1 MVIREY
7 KEENLMKKIIIFT
20 LSVAMIM
27 GFALPAMADCTNSTD
42 VVTLG
47 QGSQTVNLEYGV
59 SQNVYVTYE
68 TGNNYQDYG
77 LATTHKAGNRFYG
90 TTNNTTLIYYGTKS
104 TGVTSVTAPAA
115 GISDLSGYGTP
126 L

>member
-1 MVIREY
+1 
-7 KEENLMKKIIIFT
+7 MKKIIIFT

-47 QGSQTVNLEYGV
+47 AGSQTVNLEYGV

-68 TGNNYQDYG
+68 TGNNFQDYG

-104 TGVTSVTAPAA
+104 TGDTTVSAPTP
-115 GISDLSGYGTP
+115 GTSDLSGYGTP

>member
-1 MVIREY
+1 
-7 KEENLMKKIIIFT
+7 
-20 LSVAMIM
+20 MIM
-27 GFALPAMADCTNSTD
+27 GFALPAMADCGNATD

-47 QGSQTVNLEYGV
+47 QGSVGVDLTYGV
-59 SQNVYVTYE
+59 SQNVYVTYA
-68 TGNNYQDYG
+68 TGNNYQDYA

-104 TGVTSVTAPAA
+104 TGVTSVTAPTA
-115 GISDLSGYGTP
+115 GASDLSGYGTP

>member
-1 MVIREY
+1 
-7 KEENLMKKIIIFT
+7 MKKIIIFA

-27 GFALPAMADCTNSTD
+27 GLALPVMADVTNSTD

-47 QGSQTVNLEYGV
+47 TGSTGNELSYGV
-59 SQNVYVTYE
+59 SQNVYVTYA

-77 LATTHKAGNRFYG
+77 IGTTHKAGNRFYG

-104 TGVTSVTAPAA
+104 TGDTTVSAPTP
-115 GISDLSGYGTP
+115 GTSDLSGYGTP

>member
-1 MVIREY
+1 
-7 KEENLMKKIIIFT
+7 MKKIIIFT
-20 LSVAMIM
+20 LALAMIM
-27 GFALPAMADCTNSTD
+27 GFALTAMADCTNQSD

-47 QGSQTVNLEYGV
+47 SGTTGAELSYGV
-59 SQNVYVTYE
+59 SQNVYVSYE

-77 LATTHKAGNRFYG
+77 IGTTHKAGNRFYG

-104 TGVTSVTAPAA
+104 TGDTQVTAPTA
-115 GISDLSGYGTP
+115 GSSNLGSYGTP

>member
-1 MVIREY
+1 M
-7 KEENLMKKIIIFT
+7 IFT
-20 LSVAMIM
+20 LAVAMIM
-27 GFALPAMADCTNSTD
+27 GFALPAMADCTNATD

-47 QGSQTVNLEYGV
+47 AGSVGVNLQYGV
-59 SQNVYVTYE
+59 SQNVYVTFDSD
-68 TGNNYQDYG
+68 NNYQDYG

-104 TGVTSVTAPAA
+104 TGSTSVTAPTA
-115 GISDLSGYGTP
+115 GSSDLTSYGTA

>member
-1 MVIREY
+1 
-7 KEENLMKKIIIFT
+7 MKKIIIFT
-20 LSVAMIM
+20 LALAMIM
-27 GFALPAMADCTNSTD
+27 GFALSAMADCTNQSD

-47 QGSQTVNLEYGV
+47 SGTTGAELSYGV
-59 SQNVYVTYE
+59 SQNVYVSYE
-68 TGNNYQDYG
+68 TGNNFQDYG

-104 TGVTSVTAPAA
+104 TGDTQVTAPTA
-115 GISDLSGYGTP
+115 GSSNLGSYGTP